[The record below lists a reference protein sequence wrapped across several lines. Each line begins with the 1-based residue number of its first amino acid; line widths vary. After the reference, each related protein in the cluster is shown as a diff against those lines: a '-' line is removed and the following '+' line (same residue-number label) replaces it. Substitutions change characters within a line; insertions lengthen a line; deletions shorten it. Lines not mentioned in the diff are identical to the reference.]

1 MQNRV
6 IWREIFYLL
15 LSGQISLRY
24 QVSIAFPRKGGPT
37 LFKLSLVPREKK
49 FFVLFEQSAQN
60 AVKIAQQLKDMVS
73 IWENLKGR
81 VGVINDLEHQG
92 DAITHQI
99 FEQLHRSVI
108 TPFDREDIALL
119 AHSLDDVADFIH
131 AAADAMVLYR
141 VEHPTSRAK
150 ELAGIALEA
159 VAEVEKA
166 VSEIHNRAGRRQL
179 LKHCIEI
186 NRLENLGDRVYRSG
200 MAELFDDAA
209 DIADLIKWR
218 EIYNHMESV
227 IDRCED
233 IANILEGVAIKY
245 A

>member
-1 MQNRV
+1 MFR
-6 IWREIFYLL
+6 
-15 LSGQISLRY
+15 
-24 QVSIAFPRKGGPT
+24 
-37 LFKLSLVPREKK
+37 LSLIPKEKK
-49 FFVLFEQSAQN
+49 FFALFEQGTQN

-73 IWENLKGR
+73 IWENVKER

-99 FEQLHRSVI
+99 FDQLHRSII

-119 AHSLDDVADFIH
+119 AHSLDDVADFVH
-131 AAADAMVLYR
+131 AAADAMLLYK
-141 VEHPTSRAK
+141 VECPTNRAK
-150 ELAGIALEA
+150 EFADLVVQA

-166 VSEIHNRAGRRQL
+166 VSEMHDRVGRKQL
-179 LKHCIEI
+179 LKRCVEI
-186 NRLENLGDRVYRSG
+186 NRLENLGDIVYRSA
-200 MAELFDDAA
+200 MAELFDDSANYA
-209 DIADLIKWR
+209 TLIKWR

>member
-1 MQNRV
+1 M
-6 IWREIFYLL
+6 FKF
-15 LSGQISLRY
+15 SL
-24 QVSIAFPRKGGPT
+24 I
-37 LFKLSLVPREKK
+37 PRERK

-60 AVKIAQQLKDMVS
+60 AVKITHQLKDMIY
-73 IWENLKGR
+73 IWENVKER
-81 VGVINDLEHQG
+81 VGIITDLEHQG

-119 AHSLDDVADFIH
+119 AHSLDDVTDFIH
-131 AAADAMVLYR
+131 AAADAMFLYK
-141 VEHPTSRAK
+141 VERPTHRAK
-150 ELAGIALEA
+150 ELAEIAVQA

-166 VSEIHNRAGRRQL
+166 VSEMHDRAGRNRL
-179 LKHCIEI
+179 LKRCIEI
-186 NRLENLGDRVYRSG
+186 NRLENIGDSVYRSA
-200 MAELFDDAA
+200 MAELFDDSA
-209 DIADLIKWR
+209 DIAGVIKWR

-233 IANILEGVAIKY
+233 IANTLEGVSIKY

>member
-1 MQNRV
+1 
-6 IWREIFYLL
+6 
-15 LSGQISLRY
+15 
-24 QVSIAFPRKGGPT
+24 
-37 LFKLSLVPREKK
+37 LFKFSLIPKEKK
-49 FFVLFEQSAQN
+49 FFVLFEQGTQN
-60 AVKIAQQLKDMVS
+60 AVKIAQQFKDMVY
-73 IWENLKGR
+73 IWENVKER

-99 FEQLHRSVI
+99 FDQLHRSII

-131 AAADAMVLYR
+131 AAADAMLLYKIER
-141 VEHPTSRAK
+141 PTKRAK
-150 ELAGIALEA
+150 ELADIVVQA
-159 VAEVEKA
+159 VAEVERA
-166 VSEIHNRAGRRQL
+166 VSEMHDRVGRRQL
-179 LKHCIEI
+179 LKRCVEI
-186 NRLENLGDRVYRSG
+186 NRLENIGDNVYRSA
-200 MAELFDDAA
+200 MAELFDDSSNYNS
-209 DIADLIKWR
+209 LIKWR

>member
-1 MQNRV
+1 MPR
-6 IWREIFYLL
+6 F
-15 LSGQISLRY
+15 SL
-24 QVSIAFPRKGGPT
+24 FPR
-37 LFKLSLVPREKK
+37 EEK

-60 AVKIAQQLKDMVS
+60 AVKIAQQLKDMVY
-73 IWENLKGR
+73 IWENVKER
-81 VGVINDLEHQG
+81 VGIINDLEHQG

-131 AAADAMVLYR
+131 AAADAMLLYK
-141 VEHPTSRAK
+141 VAHPTNRAK
-150 ELAGIALEA
+150 ELVDIVVQA
-159 VAEVEKA
+159 VTEVERA
-166 VSEIHNRAGRRQL
+166 VSEIHDRVGRKQL
-179 LKHCIEI
+179 VMRCVEI
-186 NRLENLGDRVYRSG
+186 NRLENIGDSVFRSA
-200 MAELFDDAA
+200 MAELFDDSIDFAS
-209 DIADLIKWR
+209 LIKWR
-218 EIYNHMESV
+218 EIYTHMESV